1 MPPRLALVGEREAW
15 ASAGPTAL
23 AWTWEQCPGHGVGRT
38 AERGLAGPGVS
49 GSGGVSGER
58 TGARLGRQCT
68 RRPPAPSRPPWRMDP
83 GLWPCARWPA
93 LARSRQVVCAT
104 VFSAP
109 EGVPKPGPALVP
121 ADTPLRPVLG
131 LPASEAVGTGGFPQ
145 AQTARVRPL
154 CPSNEPGLTGEAEPG
169 SQGRRRAPRCLLP
182 WCSLLGGPGPVGAKR
197 PGLGFAVEQ
206 SLEGYEPCRQAG
218 RGGFWPG
225 VLTRWGWGWEQGVP
239 GLGLRARCAA
249 PPATGSRGP
258 TEGCSL
264 CPLVAHGSVAAC
276 GSSMPILREIIG
288 LGAEP
293 GLVPDEGGVG
303 TFPPQGCEVA
313 V

>member
-1 MPPRLALVGEREAW
+1 MPPRSVLRSCWVP
-15 ASAGPTAL
+15 SA
-23 AWTWEQCPGHGVGRT
+23 R
-38 AERGLAGPGVS
+38 
-49 GSGGVSGER
+49 
-58 TGARLGRQCT
+58 
-68 RRPPAPSRPPWRMDP
+68 
-83 GLWPCARWPA
+83 
-93 LARSRQVVCAT
+93 
-104 VFSAP
+104 

-131 LPASEAVGTGGFPQ
+131 LPAFEAVGTGGFSQ

-182 WCSLLGGPGPVGAKR
+182 WRSLLGGPGPVGAKR

-206 SLEGYEPCRQAG
+206 SLEGHEPCRQAG

-225 VLTRWGWGWEQGVP
+225 VLTRWGWGWEWEQGVP

-258 TEGCSL
+258 TVGCSL

-293 GLVPDEGGVG
+293 GLGWGGDVSPPGLRGGCLRPSRLLSGWVWVVVGALTTCSCPQGVG
-303 TFPPQGCEVA
+303 KARARSCSASQRRTGWTTPFLRA
-313 V
+313 SSW

>member
-1 MPPRLALVGEREAW
+1 MEESLGNALELGWGGSV
-15 ASAGPTAL
+15 
-23 AWTWEQCPGHGVGRT
+23 PG
-38 AERGLAGPGVS
+38 GL
-49 GSGGVSGER
+49 
-58 TGARLGRQCT
+58 
-68 RRPPAPSRPPWRMDP
+68 RPPAVLPGAWTLVFGRAHGGLRWQGAGRWCVPPRSALRSCWVPS
-83 GLWPCARWPA
+83 AR
-93 LARSRQVVCAT
+93 
-104 VFSAP
+104 

-131 LPASEAVGTGGFPQ
+131 LPAFEAVGTGGFPQ

-182 WCSLLGGPGPVGAKR
+182 WRSLLGGPGPVGAKR

-206 SLEGYEPCRQAG
+206 SLEGHEPCRQAG

-225 VLTRWGWGWEQGVP
+225 VLTRWGWGWEWEQGVP

-258 TEGCSL
+258 TVGCSL